1 MALGVNINEL
11 VNGKVIEWE
20 RLEFKKGWNPED
32 IMHTLCAFAND
43 INNWGGGYILVGIAE
58 QNGRPVFPP
67 EGINP
72 NKIDYFQGEITRLGH
87 LISPNYLPIVQPYII
102 EDKHV
107 LVIYAP
113 AGDMRPYSAPE
124 SFGQKRGQNRQ
135 YYIRSGSRSII
146 AKNDNL
152 RKLQE
157 LAARVP
163 FDDRINQEA
172 DLNDLSLGLIRDFLQ
187 EVRSDLFE
195 DSTTM
200 PFVDLCRQMNIV
212 KGPKEGVRPLNV
224 GLLFFSHEPHR
235 FFQRSWIEVV
245 IRKDEA
251 GKDFKEKY
259 FKGPLHQQLT
269 CFIHK

>member
-1 MALGVNINEL
+1 MDLSGLLKPGCVLNL
-11 VNGKVIEWE
+11 
-20 RLEFKKGWNPED
+20 
-32 IMHTLCAFAND
+32 
-43 INNWGGGYILVGIAE
+43 
-58 QNGRPVFPP
+58 
-67 EGINP
+67 
-72 NKIDYFQGEITRLGH
+72 
-87 LISPNYLPIVQPYII
+87 YII
-102 EDKHV
+102 EDKHI

-124 SFGQKRGQNRQ
+124 SLGQKRGQNRQ

-195 DSTTM
+195 ESTAM

-212 KGPKEGVRPLNV
+212 KGPQEGVRPLNV
-224 GLLFFSHEPHR
+224 GLLFFSHEPHK

-245 IRKDEA
+245 IREDEA

-259 FKGPLHQQLT
+259 NDYSMLYLNFNKDINHYHLPTKTGTTLLS
-269 CFIHK
+269 FS